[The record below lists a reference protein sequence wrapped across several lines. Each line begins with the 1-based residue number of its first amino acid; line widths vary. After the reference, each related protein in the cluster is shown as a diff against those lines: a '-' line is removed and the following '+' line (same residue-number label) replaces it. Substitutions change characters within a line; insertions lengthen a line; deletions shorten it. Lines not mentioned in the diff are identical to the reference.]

1 MEKRKWDKDLQM
13 GLTIYMDT
21 KTNKPVLFIG
31 GGSKIET
38 QEGIVSPITC
48 ENPFDIPKH
57 YAAMIEAMAETIVIN
72 VTKDILHNLE
82 KLMK

>member
-13 GLTIYMDT
+13 GLTIYLDT

-31 GGSKIET
+31 GGSEIET
-38 QEGIVSPITC
+38 KEGIVSPLSC
-48 ENPFDIPKH
+48 ENPFDLPQH
-57 YAAMIEAMAETIVIN
+57 YGAMIEAMVETIIMN
-72 VTKDILHNLE
+72 TTKNMLDSLT